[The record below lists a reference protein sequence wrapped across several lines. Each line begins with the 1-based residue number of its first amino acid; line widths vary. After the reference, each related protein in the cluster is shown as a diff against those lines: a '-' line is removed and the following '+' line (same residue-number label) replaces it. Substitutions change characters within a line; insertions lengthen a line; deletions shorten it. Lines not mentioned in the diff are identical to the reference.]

1 VSGDLPPQE
10 NREAYRMTEA
20 AGEPP
25 TSKSNAVAVARYL
38 LRPSVL
44 ILVAANLVPLIGVI
58 AWAGTPSCC

>member
-1 VSGDLPPQE
+1 
-10 NREAYRMTEA
+10 MTEA

-25 TSKSNAVAVARYL
+25 TGKSNAVAVARLL

-58 AWAGTPSCC
+58 FWGWDAFVLLMLYWLETAVIAF

>member
-1 VSGDLPPQE
+1 
-10 NREAYRMTEA
+10 MTEA

-58 AWAGTPSCC
+58 AWAGTLSCC